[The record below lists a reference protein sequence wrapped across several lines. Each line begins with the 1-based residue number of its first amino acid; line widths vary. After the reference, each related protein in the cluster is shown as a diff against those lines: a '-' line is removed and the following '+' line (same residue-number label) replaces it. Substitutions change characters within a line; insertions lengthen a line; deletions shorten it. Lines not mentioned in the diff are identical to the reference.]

1 MQFIHALR
9 RMFVYFNLA
18 LDESGDIEYHN
29 NLIEAVGFYCNPE
42 FYFKRQELK
51 NKKKHVNLSYQAELA
66 KIKAGIDHS
75 MSDDGMTL

>member
-1 MQFIHALR
+1 
-9 RMFVYFNLA
+9 MFVYYNLS

-51 NKKKHVNLSYQAELA
+51 NRKKHVNLGYQAELE
-66 KIKAGIDHS
+66 KIKAGQDVS
-75 MSDDGMTL
+75 MSDEDITL